1 MCRMR
6 AEKRSLT
13 KKNDMTP
20 QRTNLPE
27 FVQTSD
33 GMIFVPARRAM
44 YRMWVRDLLME
55 TGVLH
60 QITECKERKLH
71 YRKVKVRTP
80 RETTFHL
87 YVESKEHSSLK

>member
-1 MCRMR
+1 MR

-60 QITECKERKLH
+60 QITECKGRKLH
-71 YRKVKVRTP
+71 YRKVKVRHG
-80 RETTFHL
+80 EKVTFHL
-87 YVESKEHSSLK
+87 YVESVEHNSLK